1 MSDLFLKT
9 NTDTDSDFNINS
21 LTIEYINN
29 QQGGMLQESSSSSNS
44 DQIGGNL
51 ELTEMFENELN
62 QLGGMYDLA
71 QQQLNQQISQTPPSQ
86 PLENHSVK
94 VISSYSEGNIDNV
107 TSATSQIA
115 PEIATEMLSATSE
128 DQVGGGD
135 NSATSIDN
143 SEGSVN
149 NVNVHNLS
157 ATSDVLANVTQQMGG
172 NPEEFTYGG
181 IPSESSSSYQVG
193 GGDDEDTSELENNLQ
208 ELFKEIQQGGSYN

>member
-149 NVNVHNLS
+149 NVNVHNL
-157 ATSDVLANVTQQMGG
+157 
-172 NPEEFTYGG
+172 
-181 IPSESSSSYQVG
+181 
-193 GGDDEDTSELENNLQ
+193 
-208 ELFKEIQQGGSYN
+208 